1 MFVICDIEWAIN
13 DKKQISLTQI
23 AASRVN
29 EKWHTLESFF
39 SLARPQ
45 NVSFE
50 DWEQVCYAGYKS
62 IDFLH
67 APSAYSV
74 LLEFEAWLKEDD
86 IILWWYDESQ
96 RTMKSFFRILFKKSF
111 DVPSKVLVD
120 YMPSFLNDG
129 KMRRGNPYH
138 LAQKRGIKTPY
149 LKHESSNDVKAIQK
163 LFMGINFPQEMLNAP
178 PPPAPTKESFTQE
191 KYPYQYDEVDKLLH
205 KVDCEFIP
213 QDHPLKGYSKLEN
226 CVLQH
231 LRPCPHCVKEDLREA
246 LRQRNRD
253 IISRSQ
259 YNYIYTPT
267 SNIFHRYDCSI
278 MLNAYEVLGTVT
290 YQAIKKTGRTAC
302 KVCSPSPE
310 DELVG
315 RSDVKFSKTTPR
327 RKKLT
332 KGCINSHEKK
342 AIGRFKAATEERKAA
357 LAAGYANETEKND
370 IYTLTQPEYSFWAGS
385 GYSTFHIRSCPKISG
400 LTNLKG
406 FKYYDAA
413 IRAGFS
419 PCKQCKPSP
428 KHNTE
433 ISIPIY
439 NKIRSDEKFEDIQA
453 LCDRFHY
460 TCGFNGIYMT
470 IETPVGKW
478 RINVQTQPIKVEH
491 ANIGVAGP
499 HAKYHRQPRI
509 FLSLTDTFRYIER
522 HDTTLEA
529 RIKSEKGESTDEQ

>member
-23 AASRVN
+23 AASRVD

-39 SLARPQ
+39 SLVRPQ
-45 NVSFE
+45 NASFE
-50 DWEQVCYAGYKS
+50 DWEQVCYAGHKS

-74 LLEFEAWLKEDD
+74 LTEFETWLKEDD

-96 RTMKSFFRILFKKSF
+96 KTMKSFFRILFKKSF
-111 DVPSKVLVD
+111 DVPSKILVE

-149 LKHESSNDVKAIQK
+149 LKHESANDVKAIQK

-178 PPPAPTKESFTQE
+178 PPPAPTKESYTQE
-191 KYPYQYDEVDKLLH
+191 DYPYQYDEVDKLLH
-205 KVDCEFIP
+205 VLGCEHIP
-213 QDHPLKGYSKLEN
+213 IDHSLKGYSKIDKCL
-226 CVLQH
+226 VQKLK
-231 LRPCPHCVKEDLREA
+231 PCPLCLKSKMREA
-246 LRQRNRD
+246 LHERNQD
-253 IISRSQ
+253 ILSRSQ
-259 YNYIYTPT
+259 YNYIYSPT
-267 SNIFHRYDCSI
+267 SKIFHRFDCHI
-278 MLNAYEVLGTVT
+278 MLNAHSILGTVT
-290 YQAIKKTGRTAC
+290 YDAVEKTGRVPC
-302 KVCSPSPE
+302 KICKPT
-310 DELVG
+310 
-315 RSDVKFSKTTPR
+315 RSDEWGARKDVKIQRKTPI
-327 RKKLT
+327 RKKLSQRSLD
-332 KGCINSHEKK
+332 SHEKK
-342 AIGRFKAATEERKAA
+342 ALGRYKAATEERKAA
-357 LAAGYANETEKND
+357 LAGGYSSEAEKRD
-370 IYTLTQPEYSFWAGS
+370 IYTLTQPEFSFWAGS
-385 GYSTFHIRSCPKISG
+385 GYSTFHIRSCPKLSG
-400 LTNLKG
+400 LKNLKG
-406 FKYYDAA
+406 FKHYDMA

-419 PCKQCKPSP
+419 PCKHCKPSP

-439 NKIRSDEKFEDIQA
+439 NKVRADEKVEDIRA
-453 LCDRFHY
+453 LCDRYQYEHS
-460 TCGFNGIYMT
+460 FNGTHLI

-491 ANIGVAGP
+491 ANIGYDKN
-499 HAKYHRQPRI
+499 AKYHKQHRI

-529 RIKSEKGESTDEQ
+529 RLKSEKGESHDEQ

>member
-45 NVSFE
+45 NASFE
-50 DWEQVCYAGYKS
+50 DWEQVCYAGHKS

-67 APSAYSV
+67 APSAYTV

-86 IILWWYDESQ
+86 IILWWYDESLK
-96 RTMKSFFRILFKKSF
+96 TMKSFFRILFKKSF
-111 DVPSKVLVD
+111 DVPSKILVE

-149 LKHESSNDVKAIQK
+149 LKHESANDVKAIQK

-178 PPPAPTKESFTQE
+178 PPPAPIKESYTQE
-191 KYPYQYDEVDKLLH
+191 QYPFQYDEIDKLLH

-213 QDHPLKGYSKLEN
+213 QDHPLKGYTKLEK
-226 CVLQH
+226 CLVQK
-231 LRPCPHCVKEDLREA
+231 LRPCPMCLKADMLEA
-246 LRQRNRD
+246 RRQRNRD
-253 IISRSQ
+253 ILSRSQ
-259 YNYIYTPT
+259 YNYIYSPT
-267 SNIFHRYDCSI
+267 STLFHRYDCSI
-278 MLNAYEVLGTVT
+278 MLNANNILGTVT
-290 YQAIKKTGRTAC
+290 YDAIEKTGRKPC
-302 KVCSPSPE
+302 KVCHPTKN
-310 DELVG
+310 DEWVG
-315 RSDVKFSKTTPR
+315 RKDVKIP
-327 RKKLT
+327 KKVPKKQKIT
-332 KGCINSHEKK
+332 RGSINSHEKK
-342 AIGRFKAATEERKAA
+342 AIGRFKAASEERKAA
-357 LAAGYANETEKND
+357 LASGYSSETEKND
-370 IYTLTQPEYSFWAGS
+370 IYTLTQPEFSFWAGS
-385 GYSTFHIRSCPKISG
+385 GYSTFHIRTCPKIAG
-400 LTNLKG
+400 LSNLRG

-419 PCKQCKPSP
+419 PCKHCKPSP

-433 ISIPIY
+433 VSIPIY
-439 NKIRSDEKFEDIQA
+439 NQIRADETVEDLKE
-453 LCDRFHY
+453 LCERYNYEFGY
-460 TCGFNGIYMT
+460 TGTYVT

-478 RINVQTQPIKVEH
+478 RINVNTRPVKVEH
-491 ANIGVAGP
+491 ANLAYGGNP
-499 HAKYHRQPRI
+499 KYHMQHRI

-529 RIKSEKGESTDEQ
+529 RIKNEKGESTDEQ